1 MPQTNLSWR
10 KFDNCV
16 YMRQIMV
23 QTWRAN
29 IKDLVINTLQVLQKN
44 PKTTQP
50 LSKVI
55 NIKT

>member
-1 MPQTNLSWR
+1 
-10 KFDNCV
+10 
-16 YMRQIMV
+16 MRQIMV

-44 PKTTQP
+44 PKNTQP